1 MSFTLINR
9 SFFSILS
16 LLFLFSCSTKTV
28 YEKIKPNTYEV
39 PLVENIDD
47 EKINIINVSNK
58 QIDFENKLSLK
69 DFKNDTQY
77 FNNIIKDDN
86 KIYAYKDNKLYNFD
100 YTTGDLISTQ
110 DLTLSNDEDILIAF
124 EYIDNSFLLLFKSG
138 LIFRL
143 NRNFEIIWKYESKKK
158 LNTQPF
164 ISNEQVILLYG
175 DEIKGL
181 QLEDGN
187 QIWSETYQDMPIYQ
201 ATGGQVTSFLNIIY
215 FILPNNSIGS
225 IDLSFGAIHNSKFDD
240 IPLISSINNTK
251 DKIHIYDNYLVY
263 IDEGKYLYTL
273 DIFNDEF
280 ILFKKNINLFSSSF
294 LFNNSII
301 IKEGNHLQAINLNNG
316 KTYWLISDKKISKK
330 SEIVNVRNYSTNIE
344 VFLSNG
350 DVLTINNKELKNIT
364 NLDIGKI
371 DDMSFEKQN
380 IIIYAKN
387 KKTLIF

>member
-28 YEKIKPNTYEV
+28 YEKIKPSTYEV

-58 QIDFENKLSLK
+58 QINFENKLSLK

-143 NRNFEIIWKYESKKK
+143 NRNFEIIWKHESKKK

-187 QIWSETYQDMPIYQ
+187 QIWSEIYQDMPIYQ
-201 ATGGQVTSFLNIIY
+201 AKGGQLASFLNIIY

-225 IDLSFGAIHNSKFDD
+225 IDLNFGSIHNSKFDD

-301 IKEGNHLQAINLNNG
+301 IKEGNNLQAINLNNG

>member
-9 SFFSILS
+9 SFFSIILF
-16 LLFLFSCSTKTV
+16 LFLFSCSTNNV

-39 PLVENIDD
+39 PLVESIDNG
-47 EKINIINVSNK
+47 KINIVKISNK
-58 QIDFENKLSLK
+58 KIKYGNELLLK
-69 DFKNDTQY
+69 DFKNETKY
-77 FNNIIKDDN
+77 FSNIIITND
-86 KIYAYKDNKLYNFD
+86 KIYAYENKKLYNFD
-100 YTTGDLISTQ
+100 YITGDLMSTK
-110 DLTLSNDEDILIAF
+110 DLILSNNEDILIAF
-124 EYIDNSFLLLFKSG
+124 KYIDNSILLLFKSG
-138 LIFRL
+138 SIFRL
-143 NRNFEIIWKYESKKK
+143 NMNFEIIWSHEFKKK

-164 ISNEQVILLYG
+164 ISNEQIILLFG

-181 QLEDGN
+181 QLEDGK

-201 ATGGQVTSFLNIIY
+201 ASGGQLASFFNIIF
-215 FILPNNSIGS
+215 FILPNNSIGA
-225 IDLSFGAIHNSKFDD
+225 IDLNFGAIHNSKFDE

-273 DIFNDEF
+273 DIFKDEF

-301 IKEGNHLQAINLNNG
+301 IKEGNHLQAINLSNG
-316 KTYWLISDKKISKK
+316 RTYWLINDKKISKK
-330 SEIVNVRNYSTNIE
+330 SYILNVRNYKTNIE

-350 DVLTINNKELKNIT
+350 DVLTINNKELINII
-364 NLDIGKI
+364 NLDVGKI
-371 DDMSFEKQN
+371 EDIYFEKQN

>member
-28 YEKIKPNTYEV
+28 YEKIKPSTYEV

-77 FNNIIKDDN
+77 FNNIIKDDD
-86 KIYAYKDNKLYNFD
+86 KIYAYQENNLYNFD
-100 YTTGDLISTQ
+100 YTTGNLISTQ
-110 DLTLSNDEDILIAF
+110 DLTLSNDEDALIAF
-124 EYIDNSFLLLFKSG
+124 EYIDNSFLLIFKSG

-143 NRNFEIIWKYESKKK
+143 NRNFEIIWKHESKKK

-201 ATGGQVTSFLNIIY
+201 ATGGQVASFLNIIY
-215 FILPNNSIGS
+215 FILPNNSVGS
-225 IDLSFGAIHNSKFDD
+225 IDLNFGSIHNSKFDD

-280 ILFKKNINLFSSSF
+280 ILFKKNINLLSSSF

-301 IKEGNHLQAINLNNG
+301 IKEGNYLQAINLING

-330 SEIVNVRNYSTNIE
+330 SEIVNVRNYETNIE

-350 DVLTINNKELKNIT
+350 DVLSIRNKELESIK
-364 NLDIGKI
+364 NLDIGKVDHI
-371 DDMSFEKQN
+371 SFEKQN

-387 KKTLIF
+387 KKTLVF

>member
-28 YEKIKPNTYEV
+28 YEKIKPSTYEV

-143 NRNFEIIWKYESKKK
+143 NRNFEIIWKHESKKK

-225 IDLSFGAIHNSKFDD
+225 IDLNFGAIHNSKFDD

-294 LFNNSII
+294 LYNNSII

-330 SEIVNVRNYSTNIE
+330 SEIVNDRNYETNIE

-350 DVLTINNKELKNIT
+350 DVLSIRNKELESIK
-364 NLDIGKI
+364 NLDIGKVDHI
-371 DDMSFEKQN
+371 SFEKQN

-387 KKTLIF
+387 KKTLVF

>member
-9 SFFSILS
+9 SFISLLS
-16 LLFLFSCSTKTV
+16 LLFLFSCSTNTV
-28 YEKIKPNTYEV
+28 YEKITPKTYEV
-39 PLVENIDD
+39 PLVEAIDD
-47 EKINIINVSNK
+47 GQINIINTNSEQVNY
-58 QIDFENKLSLK
+58 ENKLLLK
-69 DFKNDTQY
+69 DFKNETQY
-77 FNNIIKDDN
+77 FNNIITVNDE
-86 KIYAYKDNKLYNFD
+86 IYAYKDNKLYNFD
-100 YTTGDLISTQ
+100 YVTGDLISTN
-110 DLTLSNDEDILIAF
+110 DLTLTNDQDILIAF
-124 EYIDNSFLLLFKSG
+124 EYIDNSFILSFKSG
-138 LIFRL
+138 SIFKL
-143 NRNFEIIWKYESKKK
+143 NRNFEIIWTHESKKK

-164 ISNEQVILLYG
+164 ITNEQIILLYG

-181 QLEDGN
+181 QLKDGN

-201 ATGGQVTSFLNIIY
+201 ASGGQISSFFNIIF
-215 FILPNNSIGS
+215 FILPNNSIGA
-225 IDLSFGAIHNSKFDD
+225 IDLNFGAIHNSKFDD

-301 IKEGNHLQAINLNNG
+301 IKEGNHLQAINLSNG
-316 KTYWLISDKKISKK
+316 ETFWLISDKKISKK
-330 SEIVNVRNYSTNIE
+330 SEIINIRSYKTSIE

-371 DDMSFEKQN
+371 DDISFEKQN

>member
-28 YEKIKPNTYEV
+28 YEKVTPKTYEV
-39 PLVENIDD
+39 PFVETIDD
-47 EKINIINVSNK
+47 GQINIININNK
-58 QIDFENKLSLK
+58 KINSENELLLK
-69 DFKNDTQY
+69 DFKNETQY
-77 FNNIIKDDN
+77 FNNIITDN
-86 KIYAYKDNKLYNFD
+86 NEIYAYQDNKLYNFD
-100 YTTGDLISTQ
+100 YVTGDLISTK
-110 DLTLSNDEDILIAF
+110 DITLPDDKDILIALK
-124 EYIDNSFLLLFKSG
+124 YIDNSFILSFKSG
-138 LIFRL
+138 LIFKL
-143 NRNFEIIWKYESKKK
+143 NRNLEIIWTHESKKK

-164 ISNEQVILLYG
+164 IFNEQIILLYG

-181 QLEDGN
+181 QIDDGS

-201 ATGGQVTSFLNIIY
+201 ASGGKIASFFNIIY
-215 FILPNNSIGS
+215 FILPNNSIGA
-225 IDLSFGAIHNSKFDD
+225 IDLNFGAIHNSKFDD

-301 IKEGNHLQAINLNNG
+301 IKEGNHLQAINLSNG
-316 KTYWLISDKKISKK
+316 ETFWLISDKKISKK
-330 SEIVNVRNYSTNIE
+330 SEIINIRNYKTNIE
-344 VFLSNG
+344 VFLSDG
-350 DVLTINNKELKNIT
+350 DVLTINNKELTNIT

-371 DDMSFEKQN
+371 KDVSIKKQN
-380 IIIYAKN
+380 IIVYAKN

>member
-1 MSFTLINR
+1 MNFTLINR

-16 LLFLFSCSTKTV
+16 LLFIFSCSTNTA
-28 YEKIKPNTYEV
+28 YEIITPKTYEV
-39 PLVENIDD
+39 PFVENIDD
-47 EKINIINVSNK
+47 GQIDIVSINSK
-58 QIDFENKLSLK
+58 QINYENELLLK
-69 DFKNDTQY
+69 DFKNETKY
-77 FNNIIKDDN
+77 FNNIRADN
-86 KIYAYKDNKLYNFD
+86 NEIYAYKDNKLYIFD
-100 YTTGDLISTQ
+100 YASGDLISTK

-138 LIFRL
+138 LIFKL
-143 NRNFEIIWKYESKKK
+143 NRNFEIIWTYESKKK

-164 ISNEQVILLYG
+164 ISNEQIILLYG

-187 QIWSETYQDMPIYQ
+187 QIWSETYKDMPIYQ
-201 ATGGQVTSFLNIIY
+201 ASGGQIASFFNIIY
-215 FILPNNSIGS
+215 FILPNNTIGA
-225 IDLSFGAIHNSKFDD
+225 IDLNLGAIHNSKFDD
-240 IPLISSINNTK
+240 IPLISSINNTN

-301 IKEGNHLQAINLNNG
+301 IKEGNHLQAINLING

-330 SEIVNVRNYSTNIE
+330 SEIVNVRNYETNIE

-350 DVLTINNKELKNIT
+350 DVLSIRNKELESIK
-364 NLDIGKI
+364 NLDIGKVDHI
-371 DDMSFEKQN
+371 SFEKQN

-387 KKTLIF
+387 KKTLVF

>member
-28 YEKIKPNTYEV
+28 YEKIKPSTYEV

-58 QIDFENKLSLK
+58 QINFENKLSLK

-110 DLTLSNDEDILIAF
+110 DLTLSNDEDTLIAF

-143 NRNFEIIWKYESKKK
+143 NRNFEIIWKHESKKK

-187 QIWSETYQDMPIYQ
+187 QIWSETYQDIPIYQ
-201 ATGGQVTSFLNIIY
+201 ATGGQVASFLNIIY
-215 FILPNNSIGS
+215 FILPNNSVGS
-225 IDLSFGAIHNSKFDD
+225 IDLNFGSIHNSKFDD

-301 IKEGNHLQAINLNNG
+301 IKEGNYLQAINLSNG

-330 SEIVNVRNYSTNIE
+330 SEIVNVRNYKTNIE

-350 DVLTINNKELKNIT
+350 DVLTINNKELTNIT
-364 NLDIGKI
+364 NLEIGKI
-371 DDMSFEKQN
+371 DDISFEKQN

>member
-28 YEKIKPNTYEV
+28 YEKITPKIYEV
-39 PLVENIDD
+39 PFVETIDD
-47 EKINIINVSNK
+47 GQINIININSE
-58 QIDFENKLSLK
+58 QINFENELLLK
-69 DFKNDTQY
+69 DFKNESLF
-77 FNNIIKDDN
+77 FNNIITHND

-100 YTTGDLISTQ
+100 YATGDLISTK

-124 EYIDNSFLLLFKSG
+124 EYIDNSFLLSFKSG
-138 LIFRL
+138 SIFKL
-143 NRNFEIIWKYESKKK
+143 NRNFEIIWTHESKKK

-164 ISNEQVILLYG
+164 ISNEQIILLYG

-201 ATGGQVTSFLNIIY
+201 ASGGQIASFFNIIY
-215 FILPNNSIGS
+215 FILPNNSIGA
-225 IDLSFGAIHNSKFDD
+225 IDLNLGSIHNSKFDD

-273 DIFNDEF
+273 DIFNNEF

-301 IKEGNHLQAINLNNG
+301 IKEGNHLQAINLTNG

-330 SEIVNVRNYSTNIE
+330 SEIVNVRNYETNIE

-350 DVLTINNKELKNIT
+350 DVLSIRNKELESIK
-364 NLDIGKI
+364 NLDIGKVDHI
-371 DDMSFEKQN
+371 SFEKQN

-387 KKTLIF
+387 KKTLVF

>member
-1 MSFTLINR
+1 MNFTLINR

-16 LLFLFSCSTKTV
+16 LLVLFSCNTNTV
-28 YEKIKPNTYEV
+28 YEKITPKTYEV
-39 PLVENIDD
+39 PYVESIDN
-47 EKINIINVSNK
+47 EKINIININNK
-58 QIDFENKLSLK
+58 QINYENEILLK
-69 DFKNDTQY
+69 DFKNETQY
-77 FNNIIKDDN
+77 FNNIITDKDE
-86 KIYAYKDNKLYNFD
+86 IYAYKDNKIYNFD
-100 YTTGDLISTQ
+100 YVTGNLISAK
-110 DLTLSNDEDILIAF
+110 DFTLSNDEDILIAF
-124 EYIDNSFLLLFKSG
+124 EYIDNSFILSFKSG
-138 LIFRL
+138 SIFRL
-143 NRNFEIIWKYESKKK
+143 NRNFEIIWTYESKKK

-164 ISNEQVILLYG
+164 ISNEQIILLHG

-181 QLEDGN
+181 RLEDGN

-201 ATGGQVTSFLNIIY
+201 ASGGQIANFFNIIY
-215 FILPNNSIGS
+215 FILPNNGIGA
-225 IDLSFGAIHNSKFDD
+225 IDLNFGSIHNSRFDD

-273 DIFNDEF
+273 DIFNNEF

-301 IKEGNHLQAINLNNG
+301 IKEGNHLHAINLTNG

-330 SEIVNVRNYSTNIE
+330 SEIVNVRNYETNIE

-350 DVLTINNKELKNIT
+350 DVLSIRNKELESIK
-364 NLDIGKI
+364 NLDIGKVDHI
-371 DDMSFEKQN
+371 SFEKQN

-387 KKTLIF
+387 KKTLVF

>member
-1 MSFTLINR
+1 MNFTLINR

-16 LLFLFSCSTKTV
+16 LLFIFSCSTNTA
-28 YEKIKPNTYEV
+28 YEIITPKTYEV
-39 PLVENIDD
+39 PFVENIDD
-47 EKINIINVSNK
+47 GQIDIVSINSK
-58 QIDFENKLSLK
+58 QINYENELLLK
-69 DFKNDTQY
+69 DFKNETKY
-77 FNNIIKDDN
+77 FNNIRADN
-86 KIYAYKDNKLYNFD
+86 NEIYAYKDNKLYIFD
-100 YTTGDLISTQ
+100 YASGDLISTK

-138 LIFRL
+138 LIFKL
-143 NRNFEIIWKYESKKK
+143 NRNFEIIWTYESKKK

-164 ISNEQVILLYG
+164 ISNEQIILLYG

-187 QIWSETYQDMPIYQ
+187 QIWSETYKDMPIYQ
-201 ATGGQVTSFLNIIY
+201 ASGGQIASFFNIIY
-215 FILPNNSIGS
+215 FILPNNTIGA
-225 IDLSFGAIHNSKFDD
+225 IDLNLGAIHNSKFDD
-240 IPLISSINNTK
+240 IPLISSINNTN

-301 IKEGNHLQAINLNNG
+301 IKEGNHLQAINLING

-330 SEIVNVRNYSTNIE
+330 SEIVNVRNYETNIE

-350 DVLTINNKELKNIT
+350 DVLSIRNKELESIN
-364 NLDIGKI
+364 NLDIGKVDHI
-371 DDMSFEKQN
+371 SFEKQN

-387 KKTLIF
+387 KTLVF

>member
-1 MSFTLINR
+1 MNFTLINK

-28 YEKIKPNTYEV
+28 YEKITPKTYEV
-39 PLVENIDD
+39 PFVETIDD
-47 EKINIINVSNK
+47 G
-58 QIDFENKLSLK
+58 QIDIISTNSEQINYENELLLK
-69 DFKNDTQY
+69 DFKNETQY
-77 FNNIIKDDN
+77 FNNIRADN
-86 KIYAYKDNKLYNFD
+86 NEIYAYKDNKLYNFD
-100 YTTGDLISTQ
+100 YATGDLIYTK
-110 DLTLSNDEDILIAF
+110 DLNLTNDDDILITF
-124 EYIDNSFLLLFKSG
+124 EYIDNSFLVLFKSG
-138 LIFRL
+138 SIFRL
-143 NRNFEIIWKYESKKK
+143 NRNFEIIWTFESKKK
-158 LNTQPF
+158 LNTQPI
-164 ISNEQVILLYG
+164 ISNEQIILLYG

-201 ATGGQVTSFLNIIY
+201 ASGGQIASFFNIIY
-215 FILPNNSIGS
+215 FILPNNSIGA
-225 IDLSFGAIHNSKFDD
+225 IDLNFGTIHNSKFDD

-301 IKEGNHLQAINLNNG
+301 IKEGNHLQAINLTNG

-330 SEIVNVRNYSTNIE
+330 SEIVNVRNYETNIE

-350 DVLTINNKELKNIT
+350 DVLSIRNKELESIK
-364 NLDIGKI
+364 NLDIGKVDHI
-371 DDMSFEKQN
+371 SFEKQN

-387 KKTLIF
+387 KKTLVF

>member
-77 FNNIIKDDN
+77 FNNIIKDDD
-86 KIYAYKDNKLYNFD
+86 KIYAYKDNNLYNFD
-100 YTTGDLISTQ
+100 YTTGHLISTQ
-110 DLTLSNDEDILIAF
+110 DLNLSNDEDILIAF
-124 EYIDNSFLLLFKSG
+124 EYIDNSFILLFKSG

-143 NRNFEIIWKYESKKK
+143 NRNFEIIWKHESKKK

-164 ISNEQVILLYG
+164 ISNEQIILLYG

-201 ATGGQVTSFLNIIY
+201 ATGGQVASFFNIIY
-215 FILPNNSIGS
+215 FILPNNIIGA
-225 IDLSFGAIHNSKFDD
+225 IDLNFGSIHNSKFDD

>member
-28 YEKIKPNTYEV
+28 YEKIKPSTYEV

-110 DLTLSNDEDILIAF
+110 DLTLSNDDDILIAF

-143 NRNFEIIWKYESKKK
+143 NRNFEIIWKHESKKK

-201 ATGGQVTSFLNIIY
+201 ATGGQVASFLNIIY

-225 IDLSFGAIHNSKFDD
+225 IDLNFGSIHNSKFDD

>member
-1 MSFTLINR
+1 MSFTFTNR

-58 QIDFENKLSLK
+58 QIDFENKLTLK

-77 FNNIIKDDN
+77 FNNIIKEGN

-124 EYIDNSFLLLFKSG
+124 EYIDNSFILLFKSG
-138 LIFRL
+138 LMLKL
-143 NRNFEIIWKYESKKK
+143 NQNFEIIWKYESKKK

-201 ATGGQVTSFLNIIY
+201 ATGGQVASFLNIIY

-225 IDLSFGAIHNSKFDD
+225 IDLNFGSIHNSKFDE

-301 IKEGNHLQAINLNNG
+301 LKEGNHLQAINLNNG

-330 SEIVNVRNYSTNIE
+330 SEIVNVRNYSKNIE

>member
-28 YEKIKPNTYEV
+28 YEKIKPSTYEV

-47 EKINIINVSNK
+47 EKINIINASNN
-58 QIDFENKLSLK
+58 QINFGNKLLLK
-69 DFKNDTQY
+69 GFKNETHY
-77 FNNIIKDDN
+77 FNNIIIDN
-86 KIYAYKDNKLYNFD
+86 DEIYAYADQKLYNFD
-100 YTTGDLISTQ
+100 YTTGDLISTK
-110 DLTLSNDEDILIAF
+110 DLTLSNYEDILIAF

-143 NRNFEIIWKYESKKK
+143 NRNFEIIWKHESKKK

-201 ATGGQVTSFLNIIY
+201 ATGGQVASFLNIIY
-215 FILPNNSIGS
+215 FILPNNSVGS
-225 IDLSFGAIHNSKFDD
+225 IDLNFGSIHNSKFDD

-273 DIFNDEF
+273 DIFNNEF

-301 IKEGNHLQAINLNNG
+301 IKEGNHLQAINLTNG
-316 KTYWLISDKKISKK
+316 KTFWLISDKKIPKK
-330 SEIVNVRNYSTNIE
+330 SEIVNVRNYETNIE

-350 DVLTINNKELKNIT
+350 DVLSIRNKELESIK
-364 NLDIGKI
+364 NLDIGKVDHI
-371 DDMSFEKQN
+371 SFQKQN

>member
-47 EKINIINVSNK
+47 KKINIINVSNK

-143 NRNFEIIWKYESKKK
+143 NRNFEIIWKHESKKK

-164 ISNEQVILLYG
+164 ITNEQIILLYG

-187 QIWSETYQDMPIYQ
+187 QIWSETYQDLPIYQ
-201 ATGGQVTSFLNIIY
+201 ATGGQVASFLNIIY

-225 IDLSFGAIHNSKFDD
+225 IDLNFGSIHNSKFDD

-301 IKEGNHLQAINLNNG
+301 LKEGNHLQAINLNNG

-330 SEIVNVRNYSTNIE
+330 SEIVNVRNYSKNIE

>member
-28 YEKIKPNTYEV
+28 YEKIKPSTYEV

-47 EKINIINVSNK
+47 EKINIIKVSNK

-69 DFKNDTQY
+69 DFKNDTQH

-100 YTTGDLISTQ
+100 YTNGDLISIQ
-110 DLTLSNDEDILIAF
+110 DLILSNDEDILIAF

-143 NRNFEIIWKYESKKK
+143 NRNFEIIWKHESKKK

-181 QLEDGN
+181 QIEDGN

-201 ATGGQVTSFLNIIY
+201 ATGGQVASFLNIIY
-215 FILPNNSIGS
+215 FILPNNSIGT
-225 IDLSFGAIHNSKFDD
+225 IDLNFGSIHNSKFDD

-301 IKEGNHLQAINLNNG
+301 IKEGNHLQAINLING

-330 SEIVNVRNYSTNIE
+330 SEIVNVRNYETNIE

-350 DVLTINNKELKNIT
+350 DVLSIRNKELESIK
-364 NLDIGKI
+364 NLDIGKVDHI
-371 DDMSFEKQN
+371 SFEKQN

-387 KKTLIF
+387 KKTLVF

>member
-28 YEKIKPNTYEV
+28 YEKIKPSTYEV

-143 NRNFEIIWKYESKKK
+143 NRNFEIIWKHESKKK

-175 DEIKGL
+175 DEIEGL

-225 IDLSFGAIHNSKFDD
+225 IDLNFGSIHNSKFDE

-301 IKEGNHLQAINLNNG
+301 IKEGNNLQAINLNNG
-316 KTYWLISDKKISKK
+316 KTFWLISDKKISKK

>member
-28 YEKIKPNTYEV
+28 YEKIKPSTYEV

-143 NRNFEIIWKYESKKK
+143 NRNFEIIWKHESKKK

-201 ATGGQVTSFLNIIY
+201 ATGGQVASFLNIIY

-225 IDLSFGAIHNSKFDD
+225 IDLNFGSIHNSKFDD

>member
-47 EKINIINVSNK
+47 EKINIINTSNN
-58 QIDFENKLSLK
+58 QINYGNELLLK

-77 FNNIIKDDN
+77 FNNIITDN
-86 KIYAYKDNKLYNFD
+86 DEIYAYKDKKLYNFD
-100 YTTGDLISTQ
+100 YITGHLISTQ
-110 DLTLSNDEDILIAF
+110 DLTLSNDDDILIAF
-124 EYIDNSFLLLFKSG
+124 EYIYNSFLLSFKSG
-138 LIFRL
+138 SIFRL
-143 NRNFEIIWKYESKKK
+143 NKNFELIWKHESKKK

-164 ISNEQVILLYG
+164 ISNEQIILLYG

-181 QLEDGN
+181 HLEDGS

-201 ATGGQVTSFLNIIY
+201 ATGGQVASFFNIIY
-215 FILPNNSIGS
+215 FILPNNSIGA
-225 IDLSFGAIHNSKFDD
+225 IDLNFGSIHNSKFDD

-273 DIFNDEF
+273 DIFKDEF

-294 LFNNSII
+294 IFNNSII
-301 IKEGNHLQAINLNNG
+301 IKEGNHLQAISLING

-330 SEIVNVRNYSTNIE
+330 SKIVNVRNYKTNIE
-344 VFLSNG
+344 IFLSNG
-350 DVLTINNKELKNIT
+350 DVLTIHNKELINIT

-371 DDMSFEKQN
+371 DDISFEKQN

>member
-1 MSFTLINR
+1 MIFTLTNR
-9 SFFSILS
+9 SFFSILL

-47 EKINIINVSNK
+47 EKINIINTSNN
-58 QIDFENKLSLK
+58 QINYGNELLLK
-69 DFKNDTQY
+69 GFKNDTKY
-77 FNNIIKDDN
+77 FNNIITDN
-86 KIYAYKDNKLYNFD
+86 DEIYAYKDNKLYNFE

-110 DLTLSNDEDILIAF
+110 DLILSSDEDTLIAF
-124 EYIDNSFLLLFKSG
+124 EYIDNSFLLSFKSG
-138 LIFRL
+138 SIFRL
-143 NRNFEIIWKYESKKK
+143 NQNFELIWKHESKKK
-158 LNTQPF
+158 LNTPPF
-164 ISNEQVILLYG
+164 ISNEQIILLYG

-181 QLEDGN
+181 QFEDGS

-201 ATGGQVTSFLNIIY
+201 ATGGQVASFFNIIY
-215 FILPNNSIGS
+215 FILPNNIIGA
-225 IDLSFGAIHNSKFDD
+225 IDLNFGSIHNSKFDD

-251 DKIHIYDNYLVY
+251 DKIHTYDNYLVY
-263 IDEGKYLYTL
+263 IDEGKYLYTF

-316 KTYWLISDKKISKK
+316 KTYWLINDNKISKK
-330 SEIVNVRNYSTNIE
+330 SEIVNVRNYKTNIE

-350 DVLTINNKELKNIT
+350 DVLTINNKELTNIT

-371 DDMSFEKQN
+371 KDVSIKKQN
-380 IIIYAKN
+380 IIVYAKN

>member
-28 YEKIKPNTYEV
+28 YEKIKPSTYEV

-58 QIDFENKLSLK
+58 QIDFENKLLLK

-86 KIYAYKDNKLYNFD
+86 KIYAYKDNKLYNFA

-110 DLTLSNDEDILIAF
+110 DLTLSNDEDVLIAF

-143 NRNFEIIWKYESKKK
+143 NRNFEIIWKHESKKK

-187 QIWSETYQDMPIYQ
+187 KIWSETYQDMPIYQ
-201 ATGGQVTSFLNIIY
+201 ATGGQVASFLNIIY
-215 FILPNNSIGS
+215 FILPNNSIGA
-225 IDLSFGAIHNSKFDD
+225 IDLNFGAIHNSKFDD

-273 DIFNDEF
+273 DIFNNEF

-301 IKEGNHLQAINLNNG
+301 IKEGNNLQAINLNNG

-371 DDMSFEKQN
+371 DDISFEKQN

>member
-9 SFFSILS
+9 SFFSLLS

-28 YEKIKPNTYEV
+28 YEKITPNTYEM
-39 PLVENIDD
+39 PLVETIDD
-47 EKINIINVSNK
+47 GQINITNTNSEQINY
-58 QIDFENKLSLK
+58 ENKLLLK
-69 DFKNDTQY
+69 DFKNETQY
-77 FNNIIKDDN
+77 FNNIITVN
-86 KIYAYKDNKLYNFD
+86 NEIYAYKDNKLYNFD
-100 YTTGDLISTQ
+100 YVTGDLISTQ
-110 DLTLSNDEDILIAF
+110 DLTISNDKDILIAF
-124 EYIDNSFLLLFKSG
+124 QYIDNSFILSFKSG

-143 NRNFEIIWKYESKKK
+143 NRNFEIIWTYESKKK
-158 LNTQPF
+158 FNTQPF
-164 ISNEQVILLYG
+164 ISNEQIILLYG

-201 ATGGQVTSFLNIIY
+201 ASGGQIASFFNIIY
-215 FILPNNSIGS
+215 FILPNNNIGS
-225 IDLSFGAIHNSKFDD
+225 VDLNFGAIHNSKFDD

-263 IDEGKYLYTL
+263 IDEGKYLYTF

-301 IKEGNHLQAINLNNG
+301 IKEGNHLQAINLSNG
-316 KTYWLISDKKISKK
+316 KTYWLISDKKISKN
-330 SEIVNVRNYSTNIE
+330 SEIVNVRNYKTNIE

-350 DVLTINNKELKNIT
+350 DVLTINNKELINIT
-364 NLDIGKI
+364 NLEIGKI
-371 DDMSFEKQN
+371 NDISFEKQN

>member
-16 LLFLFSCSTKTV
+16 LLFLFSCSTNTV
-28 YEKIKPNTYEV
+28 YEKITPKTYEV
-39 PLVENIDD
+39 PLVEIIDD
-47 EKINIINVSNK
+47 GQINIININSK
-58 QIDFENKLSLK
+58 QINYENELLLK
-69 DFKNDTQY
+69 DFKNETQY
-77 FNNIIKDDN
+77 FNNIITNNDE
-86 KIYAYKDNKLYNFD
+86 IYAYKDNKLYNFD
-100 YTTGDLISTQ
+100 YDTGDSISIK
-110 DLTLSNDEDILIAF
+110 DIVLSNDEDILIAF

-138 LIFRL
+138 SIFRL
-143 NRNFEIIWKYESKKK
+143 NRNFEIIWTHESKKK

-164 ISNEQVILLYG
+164 ISNEQIILLYG

-201 ATGGQVTSFLNIIY
+201 AIGGQVASFFNIIY
-215 FILPNNSIGS
+215 FILPNNSIGA
-225 IDLSFGAIHNSKFDD
+225 IDLNFGAIHNSKFDD

-273 DIFNDEF
+273 DIFKDEF

-301 IKEGNHLQAINLNNG
+301 IKEGNHLQAINLKNG

-330 SEIVNVRNYSTNIE
+330 SEIVNVRNYKKNIE

-350 DVLTINNKELKNIT
+350 DVLTIKNKELTNIT

-371 DDMSFEKQN
+371 DDVSFEKQN

>member
-47 EKINIINVSNK
+47 KKINIINVSNK

-143 NRNFEIIWKYESKKK
+143 NRNFEIIWKHESKKK

-201 ATGGQVTSFLNIIY
+201 ATGGQVASFLNIIY

-225 IDLSFGAIHNSKFDD
+225 IDLNFGSIHNSKFDD

-330 SEIVNVRNYSTNIE
+330 SEIVNVRNYSKNIE